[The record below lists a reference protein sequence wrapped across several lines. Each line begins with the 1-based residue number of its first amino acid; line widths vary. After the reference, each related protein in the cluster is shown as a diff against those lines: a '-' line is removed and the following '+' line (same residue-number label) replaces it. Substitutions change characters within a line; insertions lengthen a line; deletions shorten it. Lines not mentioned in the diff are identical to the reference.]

1 MVVKK
6 LSFIAFL
13 LILPIFFILPVEAEE
28 ENLAPDGYD
37 DFMNSLPE
45 DIAELL
51 PDGMF
56 SSDMEE
62 IGSAVKEAS
71 SWDYIW
77 DVIFDLIGLNIK
89 DALKIFAQIT
99 GLLLLCSLLSMLK
112 NTIKNES
119 LSSILPVVSSVVI
132 VSAILVISK
141 EPLERINLFFEQL
154 KTLVNTMTPMICS
167 LYAMG
172 GNVSTAVVQNYGMIM
187 FLSIFENICILS
199 LQLILGIC
207 MTLAVASAFMPN
219 VNLKPLSDA
228 IKKTFTFFVGLV
240 MLIFSTVL
248 STQTLLASKADSLGA
263 KTAKLFTGQIIPLVG
278 GTVGDSLR
286 TAGASIEYLRSTVG
300 VGIIIVFLL
309 LVLPTVLSVWSFRL
323 SFVASNAVSG
333 LLGCER
339 EGKMI
344 SEIAS
349 IYGYIL
355 AITSICSIML
365 LFLMTLFVR
374 CSSALSG

>member
-37 DFMNSLPE
+37 DFMNSIPE

-167 LYAMG
+167 LYAME

-309 LVLPTVLSVWSFRL
+309 LVLPTLLSVWSFRL
-323 SFVASNAVSG
+323 SFIASNAVSG

>member
-37 DFMNSLPE
+37 DFMNSIPE

-154 KTLVNTMTPMICS
+154 KMLVNTMTPMICS

-309 LVLPTVLSVWSFRL
+309 LVLPTLLSVWSFRL
-323 SFVASNAVSG
+323 SFIASNAVSG

-355 AITSICSIML
+355 AITSICSVML

>member
-37 DFMNSLPE
+37 DFMNSIPE

-323 SFVASNAVSG
+323 SFIASNAVSG